1 MNPDGLQRLFRI
13 EGKIAVVTDSGGNSG
28 LDVARVL
35 AEAGAKVI
43 VADQDAVRLQSI
55 VAAIVAAGHSASAIE
70 TNVESEAS
78 VVALFY
84 RKKAEVGSPDIVVNC
99 AAMTNCGPLTDFTER
114 AWDEVMSVDLKSVF
128 FCMREA
134 IRHMQAAGRGGRIV
148 NVSTMGSLHPV
159 LHGNGAYGAARAGLN
174 GLVRSAALD
183 YMRDGILIN

>member
-78 VVALFY
+78 VVALFN
-84 RKKAEVGSPDIVVNC
+84 RVEAEVGSPDIVVNC

-134 IRHMQAAGRGGRIV
+134 IRHMQAAGRADCQCQYDGVAPSSTAWQRCIWRCACRPEWPGALSRVGLHEGRD
-148 NVSTMGSLHPV
+148 S
-159 LHGNGAYGAARAGLN
+159 
-174 GLVRSAALD
+174 D
-183 YMRDGILIN
+183 